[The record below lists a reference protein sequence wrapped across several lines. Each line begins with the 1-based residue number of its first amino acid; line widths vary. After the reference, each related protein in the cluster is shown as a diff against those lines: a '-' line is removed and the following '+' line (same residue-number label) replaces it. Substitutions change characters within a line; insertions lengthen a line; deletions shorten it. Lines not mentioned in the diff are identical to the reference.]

1 MLVSESSL
9 VKMPHCW
16 KSRVTTHFSG
26 AEICGP
32 LYSND
37 YIASFFEYSDIT
49 ASKMILIQK
58 KDIQSMNKGYCLVLI
73 TCILRRKSLVS
84 IYVFS

>member
-58 KDIQSMNKGYCLVLI
+58 KDIQSMNKGYRI
-73 TCILRRKSLVS
+73 RCIQMTLHGILHNLR
-84 IYVFS
+84 